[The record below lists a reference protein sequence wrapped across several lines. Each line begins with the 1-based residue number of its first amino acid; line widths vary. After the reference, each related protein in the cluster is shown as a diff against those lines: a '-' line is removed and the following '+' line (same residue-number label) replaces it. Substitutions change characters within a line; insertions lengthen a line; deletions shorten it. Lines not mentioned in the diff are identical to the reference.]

1 MKRREF
7 LKTGL
12 FAGTA
17 IAVGRHARAFQN
29 SALMPR
35 ADQYELVVIK
45 GGEPDV
51 MFDRAIKELGGLGK
65 FVKKG
70 QTVVVKP
77 NIGWDVTPERAGN
90 TNPLL
95 VKRIIE
101 QCIQA
106 GAKKVYV
113 FDNTCDNWLKCYKNS
128 GIEKVVKE
136 AGGHIVPGNTESYYQ
151 EVTVPDGKVLKKAKV
166 HELILDSD
174 LFINVPVL
182 KNHGSAGY
190 TVAMKNL
197 MGIVWDRRFWHKNN
211 LQQCIADFA
220 TYKKKPVLNVVD
232 AYRVMLKNGPRG
244 VSTEDVQLMKTQILT
259 MDMVAADAA
268 GVKLMGGDPD
278 TVSYITYAD
287 QMKAG
292 NKNLDKLKISRIKL

>member
-17 IAVGRHARAFQN
+17 IAFSRHAGAFQN
-29 SALMPR
+29 SGLMPQ
-35 ADQYELVVIK
+35 ADQYDLVVIK

-51 MFDRAIKELGGLGK
+51 MFDRAIKEMGGIGK
-65 FVKKG
+65 YVKKG
-70 QTVVVKP
+70 QSVVVKP
-77 NIGWDVTPERAGN
+77 NIGWDVTPERGGD
-90 TNPLL
+90 TNPAL

-101 QCIQA
+101 QCLQA

-113 FDNTCDNWLKCYKNS
+113 FDNTCDNWSKCYKNS

-136 AGGHIVPGNTESYYQ
+136 AGGQIFPANTESYYR
-151 EVTVPDGKVLKKAKV
+151 EVTVPDGKVLKKAMV

-182 KNHGSAGY
+182 KNHGSTSY
-190 TVAMKNL
+190 TVTMKNL

-220 TYKKKPVLNVVD
+220 TYKKKPALNVVD
-232 AYRVMLKNGPRG
+232 AYRVMLKNGPQG
-244 VSTEDVQLMKTQILT
+244 VSTEDVQLMKTMIIT
-259 MDMVAADAA
+259 TDMVAADAA

-278 TVSYITYAD
+278 TVPYITYAD
-287 QMKAG
+287 QMKVG
-292 NKNLDKLKISRIKL
+292 TKYLDKLKISRIKL